1 MDPVEQFRLERQ
13 ENIARLGRD
22 AGLQELGRS
31 FIERTGE
38 AKYSYNFT
46 WMGRPIIQFP
56 QDMVA
61 MQELIWS
68 VRPDLIIETGVAH
81 GGSLVYYASL
91 LELIGEGRVL
101 GIDIDI
107 RAHNRAAIEAH
118 PMAHRIQLLQ
128 GSSIDQAL
136 VDQVRA
142 IAAPARRVMVLLDS
156 NHTDAHVAGELA
168 AYAPLVTAGS
178 YLVVFDTVIEQMPAG
193 YFPDRPWGP
202 GNNPMTAV
210 RRFLAST
217 DRFEIDRSVCDKLLV
232 SVAPEGYLRC
242 VK

>member
-61 MQELIWS
+61 MQELVWS

-128 GSSIDQAL
+128 GSSIDPAL